1 VKYKEYQ
8 FVQLWD
14 GRMGTIIKTLSSGGY
29 LIEDNFWGWLE
40 MKSKEDPEHY
50 IFPNVDVERRF
61 SALEEEIEGEARMA
75 EEWYEFRYKVMVSG
89 LGN

>member
-1 VKYKEYQ
+1 MKYKEYQ

-14 GRMGTIIKTLSSGGY
+14 DRMGTIIKTLSSGGY

-50 IFPNVDVERRF
+50 IFPNADVERRF